1 MYATIKI
8 VGVTPDA
15 IGRLHKLVAD
25 AVCQT
30 SEEIT
35 VNTVAGTSTGKQKYV
50 RIEESK
56 FDSAHETYTVTLK
69 FFLSFMDRNEKYQ
82 TYQPMMVM
90 RSVLQSIDPKLVPVE
105 ETREDVK
112 EE

>member
-1 MYATIKI
+1 MFATIKI

-15 IGRLHKLVAD
+15 IGRLHKLVAGT
-25 AVCQT
+25 VCQT

-35 VNTVAGTSTGKQKYV
+35 VNTAGGTSYGKQKYV
-50 RIEESK
+50 QIEESK
-56 FDSAHETYTVTLK
+56 FNGAHGTYAVTLK
-69 FFLSFMDRNEKYQ
+69 FFLSFVDHKKEYQ

-90 RSVLQSIDPKLVPVE
+90 RSVLQSIDPKLVPAE